1 MRTFYSLTK
10 RQFLGMTKFNKF
22 FYGNSKEK
30 KVFAYTF
37 FAIVLTAIIL
47 SFCWFRMVCQICMTF
62 QSPQEISNYLLK
74 PFVIVSIFI
83 TFLSAL
89 MKGSGILYLD
99 KSIDLLFS
107 YPIKT
112 KTIVLSKLSFI
123 YFWNVGISFLLLLV
137 PLLYYDSLQKV
148 NILLYVVDFL
158 QIFLIPL
165 IPTLVGVILGNVLY
179 RRLGSLFRAGSY
191 SKSILYLVSFTVFF
205 AFMLFFFRYIDFAT
219 LLKGAIDKFDFFN
232 GEKRGLLFSHN
243 YKSIIFFVIS
253 ISAGIILSAYVIRT
267 YKKDCAKVQLYS
279 EKSKYTKMNY
289 KEHEKVSALFRREL
303 KRYFSTPVYL
313 LNTMLGIVSLVLLTI
328 YSCLKI
334 DTVTM
339 YLKLMGMSF
348 KVENTYILLA
358 FVIGLLIILSNV
370 TYASISI
377 EGKQRELLKSYPIS
391 IKELLLAKFL
401 FHLSLTVP
409 MIFICATLLGIVCRM
424 NVSEYCLLFL
434 LPTVFSAFA
443 GALGL
448 LINLVFPN
456 YEWENVTYI
465 VKQSISAIIT
475 ILLSVLIV
483 GGSLWI
489 VLYFFHAHILFA
501 SYLLVSLF
509 VLMTMLIGILLKKV
523 SKTF

>member
-1 MRTFYSLTK
+1 
-10 RQFLGMTKFNKF
+10 
-22 FYGNSKEK
+22 
-30 KVFAYTF
+30 
-37 FAIVLTAIIL
+37 
-47 SFCWFRMVCQICMTF
+47 MVCQICMTF

-391 IKELLLAKFL
+391 IKELLLAKYL

>member
-1 MRTFYSLTK
+1 M
-10 RQFLGMTKFNKF
+10 
-22 FYGNSKEK
+22 
-30 KVFAYTF
+30 
-37 FAIVLTAIIL
+37 
-47 SFCWFRMVCQICMTF
+47 
-62 QSPQEISNYLLK
+62 
-74 PFVIVSIFI
+74 
-83 TFLSAL
+83 
-89 MKGSGILYLD
+89 
-99 KSIDLLFS
+99 S
-107 YPIKT
+107 Y
-112 KTIVLSKLSFI
+112 I
-123 YFWNVGISFLLLLV
+123 YIWNVGISFLLLIV
-137 PLLYYDSLQKV
+137 PLLYYDSLQKG
-148 NILLYVVDFL
+148 NILFYVVDFL

-165 IPTLVGVILGNVLY
+165 VPTLVGVLLGNVLY
-179 RRLGSLFRAGSY
+179 RRLGNLFRVGSY

-205 AFMLFFFRYIDFAT
+205 AFMIFFFRYVDFST
-219 LLKGAIDKFDFFN
+219 LLKGAIAKFDFFN
-232 GEKRGLLFSHN
+232 ETEKGLLFSHN
-243 YKSIIFFVIS
+243 YKSLIFFAIS
-253 ISAGIILSAYVIRT
+253 ISLGIILSAYVIQT
-267 YKKDCAKVQLYS
+267 YKKNCAKVQLYS
-279 EKSKYTKMNY
+279 EKSKCIKMSY
-289 KEHEKVSALFRREL
+289 KKHENVSALFRREL

-339 YLKLMGMSF
+339 YLKLIGMSF
-348 KVENTYILLA
+348 KVENTSILLA

-391 IKELLLAKFL
+391 IKELLLAKYL

-434 LPTVFSAFA
+434 LPTVFSVFV

-489 VLYFFHAHILFA
+489 VLYFFHTYILFA
-501 SYLLVSLF
+501 SYILAFLF
-509 VLMTMLIGILLKKV
+509 VLLTMLIGILLKKA

>member
-10 RQFLGMTKFNKF
+10 RQFLRMTKFKASH
-22 FYGNSKEK
+22 GNSKKES
-30 KVFAYTF
+30 FCICF
-37 FAIVLTAIIL
+37 FVIGLTSIML
-47 SFCWFRMVCQICMTF
+47 SFCWFRMLFQICMTF
-62 QSPQEISNYLLK
+62 QSPQEIFKYLLK
-74 PFVIVSIFI
+74 PFIVVSMFM

-89 MKGSGILYLD
+89 IKGSGILYFD

-112 KTIVLSKLSFI
+112 KTIVLSKLGYI
-123 YFWNVGISFLLLLV
+123 YIWNVGISFLLLLV
-137 PLLYYDSLQKV
+137 PLLYYDSLQKG
-148 NILLYVVDFL
+148 NILFYVVDFL

-165 IPTLVGVILGNVLY
+165 VPTLVGVLLGNILY
-179 RRLGSLFRAGSY
+179 RRLGNLFRLGSY
-191 SKSILYLVSFTVFF
+191 SKSIVYLVSFTVFF
-205 AFMLFFFRYIDFAT
+205 AFMIFFFRYVDFTT
-219 LLKGAIDKFDFFN
+219 LLKGAIAQFDFFN
-232 GEKRGLLFSHN
+232 ETEKGPLFSHN
-243 YKSIIFFVIS
+243 YTSLIFFAIS
-253 ISAGIILSAYVIRT
+253 LSVGIILSTYIIRT
-267 YKKDCAKVQLYS
+267 YKKDCAKMQLYS
-279 EKSKYTKMNY
+279 KKSKHIKASY
-289 KEHEKVSALFRREL
+289 KEYGKSSALFRREL

-339 YLKLMGMSF
+339 YLKLIGMSF
-348 KVENTYILLA
+348 KVENTSILLA

-391 IKELLLAKFL
+391 IKELLLAKYL

-409 MIFICATLLGIVCRM
+409 IIFMCATLLGIVCRM
-424 NVSEYCLLFL
+424 NLSEYCLLFL
-434 LPTVFSAFA
+434 LPTVFSVFA

-465 VKQSISAIIT
+465 VKQSIPAIIT

-489 VLYFFHAHILFA
+489 LLYFFNTHILFA
-501 SYLLVSLF
+501 SYILAFLFILL
-509 VLMTMLIGILLKKV
+509 TILIGISLKTV

>member
-22 FYGNSKEK
+22 LYGNSKEK

-37 FAIVLTAIIL
+37 FAIVLTVIIL
-47 SFCWFRMVCQICMTF
+47 SLCWFRMVFQICMTF
-62 QSPQEISNYLLK
+62 QSPQEIFNYLLK
-74 PFVIVSIFI
+74 PFVVVSIFM

-89 MKGSGILYLD
+89 IKGSGILYLD

-112 KTIVLSKLSFI
+112 KTIVLSKLI
-123 YFWNVGISFLLLLV
+123 YIYIWNVCISFLLLLV
-137 PLLYYDSLQKV
+137 PLLYHDSLQKG
-148 NILLYVVDFL
+148 NILFYVVDIL

-165 IPTLVGVILGNVLY
+165 VPTPVGVLLGNVLY
-179 RRLGSLFRAGSY
+179 RRLGNLFRVGSY
-191 SKSILYLVSFTVFF
+191 TKSILYLVSFTVFF
-205 AFMLFFFRYIDFAT
+205 AFMIFFFGYVDFTALFKVVIDNF
-219 LLKGAIDKFDFFN
+219 GFFN
-232 GEKRGLLFSHN
+232 EAEKGILFSHD
-243 YKSIIFFVIS
+243 YKSIIFSVIS
-253 ISAGIILSAYVIRT
+253 VSAGTILTAYVIRT
-267 YKKDCAKVQLYS
+267 YKRNCAKVQLYS
-279 EKSKYTKMNY
+279 EKSKCIKTNY
-289 KEHEKVSALFRREL
+289 KKHEKVSALFRREL

-313 LNTMLGIVSLVLLTI
+313 LNTMLGIVSLVLFTL

-339 YLKLMGMSF
+339 YLKLIGISF
-348 KVENTYILLA
+348 KVENTSILLA
-358 FVIGLLIILSNV
+358 FVIGMLIILSNV

-391 IKELLLAKFL
+391 IKEILLAKYL

-409 MIFICATLLGIVCRM
+409 MIFMCATLLGIVCRI

-434 LPTVFSAFA
+434 LPTVFSVFA

-448 LINLVFPN
+448 LINLIFPN

-489 VLYFFHAHILFA
+489 VLYFFNTHILFA
-501 SYLLVSLF
+501 SYILAFLF
-509 VLMTMLIGILLKKV
+509 VLLTILIGILLKKA

>member
-1 MRTFYSLTK
+1 MRTFYSLMK
-10 RQFLGMTKFNKF
+10 RQFLTITKLNKF
-22 FYGNSKEK
+22 LYGNSREK

-37 FAIVLTAIIL
+37 LAIVLTGIIL
-47 SFCWFRMVCQICMTF
+47 SFCWLKMLFQICRTF
-62 QSPQEISNYLLK
+62 QSPQEILNYLLN
-74 PFVIVSIFI
+74 PLVVASIFM

-99 KSIDLLFS
+99 KSITLLFS
-107 YPIKT
+107 YPVKT

-123 YFWNVGISFLLLLV
+123 YLWNVWISFLLLLV
-137 PLLYYDSLQKV
+137 PLLYYESLQKE
-148 NILLYVVDFL
+148 NLLFYVIDFL

-191 SKSILYLVSFTVFF
+191 SKSILYLVSFTAFF
-205 AFMLFFFRYIDFAT
+205 AFMLFFFRDIDFT
-219 LLKGAIDKFDFFN
+219 ILLKVDFFN
-232 GEKRGLLFSHN
+232 EVVKGIFFLHD
-243 YKSIIFFVIS
+243 YKSIVFSAIS
-253 ISAGIILSAYVIRT
+253 ILAGTILTEYVIWT
-267 YKKDCAKVQLYS
+267 YKKNCTKVLLYS
-279 EKSKYTKMNY
+279 EKRKYIKMRY
-289 KEHEKVSALFRREL
+289 KKHEKVFALFRREW

-334 DTVTM
+334 DTVTV
-339 YLKLMGMSF
+339 YLKLIGISF
-348 KVENTYILLA
+348 KIENTSILLA
-358 FVIGLLIILSNV
+358 FVSGLLIILSNV

-391 IKELLLAKFL
+391 MKELLLAKYL

-409 MIFICATLLGIVCRM
+409 TIFICATLLGIVWRM
-424 NVSEYCLLFL
+424 NVWEYCLLFL
-434 LPTVFSAFA
+434 LPAVFSAFA

-456 YEWENVTYI
+456 YEWENITYI

-489 VLYFFHAHILFA
+489 IIYFFSTQILFA
-501 SYLLVSLF
+501 SYMLAFLF
-509 VLMTMLIGILLKKV
+509 VLLTMLIGILLEKV